1 MAALGFKK
9 GYVYMTEIFEFFNQG
24 WVGSLIGLVGIILG
38 IVGIFSYKISKSI
51 AKPSYQKS
59 SLRLIGRNEDNLPKD
74 VKVTY
79 KGNEVDRLTKT
90 TLTIWNNGSET
101 LDGGDVVE
109 SDPLL
114 ISFKANDKILSYKI
128 LKKTKNANAFFLKSY
143 KNSTNKL
150 HFEFEYLDPDD
161 GVVIELL
168 HDSEE
173 RYPEFSGTI
182 KGLPSGFVDQGR
194 ILQKKRNNLKGPLK
208 VLLNRPKVVFV
219 TTLVMGLAMIAFG
232 LLPQEARDFIVGF
245 LSEKSTKKSIE
256 QQPIF
261 FVVLGVLYTSMP
273 AFMLW
278 ARRKKFPKQLD
289 VTEIA
294 P

>member
-1 MAALGFKK
+1 M
-9 GYVYMTEIFEFFNQG
+9 VEIFEFFNQG
-24 WVGSLIGLVGIILG
+24 WVGSLIGVIGIILG
-38 IVGIFSYKISKSI
+38 IIGIFSYRVSKSI

-59 SLRLIGRNEDNLPKD
+59 SLRLIGRDEDNLPQD

-90 TLTIWNNGSET
+90 TLTIWNNGTET
-101 LDGGDVVE
+101 LDGSDVVE
-109 SDPLL
+109 SDPLY
-114 ISFKANDKILSYKI
+114 ISFEANDKILSYKI
-128 LKKTKNANAFFLKSY
+128 LKKTKDANSFVLK
-143 KNSTNKL
+143 NCDNGPNKL
-150 HFEFEYLDPDD
+150 RFEFEYLDPND

-168 HDSEE
+168 HDSEK

-194 ILQKKRNNLKGPLK
+194 VLQKKRNNLKGPLK
-208 VLLNRPKVVFV
+208 VLLDRPKLVFV
-219 TTLVMGLAMIAFG
+219 TALVFGLALTIFG

-245 LSEKSTKKSIE
+245 LSESSTQKSIE

-261 FVVLGVLYTSMP
+261 FIVIGVLYTSMP

-278 ARRKKFPKQLD
+278 ARRKKYPKQLD
-289 VTEIA
+289 VTEIE

>member
-1 MAALGFKK
+1 M
-9 GYVYMTEIFEFFNQG
+9 VEIFEFFNQG
-24 WVGSLIGLVGIILG
+24 WVGSLIGVIGIILG
-38 IVGIFSYKISKSI
+38 IVGIFSYRISKSI

-59 SLRLIGRNEDNLPKD
+59 SFRLIGRDEDNLPKD

-90 TLTIWNNGSET
+90 TLTIWNNGTET
-101 LDGGDVVE
+101 LDGSDVVE
-109 SDPLL
+109 SDPLF

-128 LKKTKNANAFFLKSY
+128 LKKTKDANAFVL
-143 KNSTNKL
+143 NNCDNATNKL
-150 HFEFEYLDPDD
+150 RFKFEYLDPND

-194 ILQKKRNNLKGPLK
+194 VLQKKRNNLKDPLK
-208 VLLNRPKVVFV
+208 VLLDRPKVVFV
-219 TTLVMGLAMIAFG
+219 TALVFGLAMTVFG

-245 LSEKSTKKSIE
+245 LSESSTQKSIE

-278 ARRKKFPKQLD
+278 ARRKKYPKQLD
-289 VTEIA
+289 VTEIE

>member
-1 MAALGFKK
+1 
-9 GYVYMTEIFEFFNQG
+9 MTEIFEFFNQG
-24 WVGSLIGLVGIILG
+24 WVGSLIGVIGIILG
-38 IVGIFSYKISKSI
+38 IFGIFSYRISKSV

-90 TLTIWNNGSET
+90 TLTIWNNGTET
-101 LDGGDVVE
+101 LDGSDVVD

-114 ISFKANDKILSYKI
+114 ISFKENDKILSYKI
-128 LKKTKNANAFFLKSY
+128 LKKTKDANAFSLI
-143 KNSTNKL
+143 NCEDATNKL
-150 HFEFEYLDPDD
+150 RLEFEYLDPKD

-173 RYPEFSGTI
+173 RYPTFSGTI

-194 ILQKKRNNLKGPLK
+194 VMQRKRNNLKGPLK
-208 VLLNRPKVVFV
+208 ILLDRPKLVFV
-219 TTLVMGLAMIAFG
+219 TAIVIGLAMTLFG

-245 LSEKSTKKSIE
+245 LSDSSAQKSIE

-261 FVVLGVLYTSMP
+261 FVVLGVIYAAMP
-273 AFMLW
+273 AFVLW
-278 ARRKKFPKQLD
+278 TRRKKYPKQLD
-289 VTEIA
+289 VSEIE